1 MRIRRNHQW
10 IGMGLILLFLI
21 VGSASAQ
28 VEVSKKAEI
37 RADQDEIDAILYTF
51 DQAEEALQAKNL
63 SVIMTIYSDG
73 YQNRGLRKGDTSR
86 IWQDLFNRYDR
97 LSSHHHFSRIV
108 VDPDGTK
115 AKVTCTGAL
124 LGVSVFKKETVRSR
138 CKSIPGSRQ
147 TTIWCWKRGRGGLSG
162 MIRRKRSGTSSDR
175 RFTYCSERRERMQ
188 LPLKI
193 TDRSMNLSEAAREDI
208 REKAEHLN
216 KYYDRII
223 RCEVTVDAPHR
234 HQLKGLPYDVRI
246 NITIPEAEFI
256 IKRESNEDL
265 YVVIRDAFDAA
276 RRRLEEVARRKRGRS
291 KGMNRP

>member
-21 VGSASAQ
+21 VGSASAL
-28 VEVSKKAEI
+28 VEISKKAEI

-124 LGVSVFKKETVRSR
+124 LGVSVFKK
-138 CKSIPGSRQ
+138 G
-147 TTIWCWKRGRGGLSG
+147 
-162 MIRRKRSGTSSDR
+162 DR
-175 RFTYCSERRERMQ
+175 AEPVQIDTWF
-188 LPLKI
+188 
-193 TDRSMNLSEAAREDI
+193 EAN
-208 REKAEHLN
+208 HYL
-216 KYYDRII
+216 
-223 RCEVTVDAPHR
+223 V
-234 HQLKGLPYDVRI
+234 
-246 NITIPEAEFI
+246 
-256 IKRESNEDL
+256 
-265 YVVIRDAFDAA
+265 
-276 RRRLEEVARRKRGRS
+276 LEEGAWRIVGHDPSEKERDLFGSAIHLLF
-291 KGMNRP
+291 